1 MTVGGLSSA
10 PFERVMTETVRQV
23 VEPSP
28 SLAQARMKGSHV
40 RQFFVWYTE
49 QGGQERTARL
59 LYRVAERYRQL
70 FDPKSADLGILDST
84 WYPAES
90 IHSLVDGIIDGL
102 TPSERTQL
110 ARDGARI
117 AIQATLR
124 GVYRWLFE
132 MMMTPERYVRKAQTL
147 FSRYNEPGVL
157 TKTETA
163 PHTHLTVVRG
173 WTGHHPYMC
182 ELLFYSGIAVYEAMG
197 CRNVVGRR
205 LGCVSEGATECSYT
219 VRWDE

>member
-1 MTVGGLSSA
+1 MNETA
-10 PFERVMTETVRQV
+10 PQI

-28 SLAQARMKGSHV
+28 SYAAARMKGSHV
-40 RQFFVWYTE
+40 RQFFAWYTE

-59 LYRVAERYRQL
+59 LSRLPEEHRKL
-70 FDPKSADLGILDST
+70 FDPRSPELGILDST
-84 WYPAES
+84 WYPAPS
-90 IHSLVDGIIDGL
+90 IHGLVDGIIEGL
-102 TPSERTQL
+102 SAAERTQL

-117 AIQATLR
+117 AIPATLR

-163 PHTHLTVVRG
+163 PNAHLTVVRG

-182 ELLFYSGIAVYEAMG
+182 ELLFFSGIAVYEAMG
-197 CRNVVGRR
+197 CRNVVGQR
-205 LGCVSEGATECSYT
+205 LSCVSNGDSECSYS
-219 VRWDE
+219 VRWDA